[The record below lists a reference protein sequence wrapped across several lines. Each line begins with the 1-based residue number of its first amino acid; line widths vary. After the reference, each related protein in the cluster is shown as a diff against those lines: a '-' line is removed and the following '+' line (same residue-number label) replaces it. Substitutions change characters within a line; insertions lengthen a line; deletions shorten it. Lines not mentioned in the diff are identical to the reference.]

1 MPAHPV
7 ARLLWAA
14 YLFLW
19 LGGVGSHLLTGGTP
33 ANMAWAAPVF
43 LALAGVIAILS
54 EWPRWQP
61 LALAMGT
68 GFVAEAIG
76 VETGYPFGTYSYTPV
91 LAPALLGVP
100 LVVAGAWMILFV
112 YVRQMRLGVLLS
124 AAAMAALDLV
134 IDPLAAGFLGY
145 WKWQSAG
152 PYYGVPGINFAGWF
166 AVSVL
171 LFALT
176 PKHPQTNREA
186 VWLGSSILLFFGAIA
201 AVHGYFFP
209 ASLGVALAVT
219 GYFRS
224 MRSSASTMI

>member
-1 MPAHPV
+1 MPAHSI
-7 ARLLWAA
+7 AWLLWSA

-19 LGGVGSHLLTGGTP
+19 VGGVGSHLLTGGTP

-43 LALAGVIAILS
+43 LGLAGVIAIRS
-54 EWPRWQP
+54 EWPRWEP

-76 VETGYPFGTYSYTPV
+76 VATGYPFGRYVYTPV

-100 LVVAGAWMILFV
+100 LVVAGAWMILFG
-112 YVRQMRLGVLLS
+112 YVRQMRLGLLAS

-134 IDPLAAGFLGY
+134 IDPLASGFLGY
-145 WKWQSAG
+145 WKWQHAG
-152 PYYGVPGINFAGWF
+152 PYYGVPWINFPGWF

-176 PKHPQTNREA
+176 PKRLVRNKEA
-186 VWLGSSILLFFGAIA
+186 VWMGTSILLFFSAIA

-209 ASLGVALAVT
+209 AGLGVVLAAT